1 MSNSSSDL
9 LLPLID
15 NIRRAAKAES
25 SKGSEGHA
33 ELLSTINDCL
43 LAAETP
49 LETIYRIGH
58 QV

>member
-1 MSNSSSDL
+1 MANLPSNS

-15 NIRRAAKAES
+15 ELKRAAEAAP
-25 SKGSEGHA
+25 SKGPEGHA
-33 ELLSTINDCL
+33 ELLSRINDCL